1 MKNGKIPVALNKAI
15 YNFYEELRAEGFG
28 WQTCCDLFNDRYQT
42 EYPESSLRKR
52 YHDYKLMMD
61 NGQDVDY
68 EKELLVME
76 KKQIKLELENKKLL
90 RRKGVFNGILNEIK
104 DKELIKDIFA
114 ERWATEDDITPHF
127 SETRVIHT
135 THKGEPIY
143 AFGDVHLGF
152 QYQGNGLAKYDIPE
166 AMARVKNVMDSIV
179 DDVRMHNY
187 PRIKVV
193 DLADQIEG
201 SSLRVSQLAKI
212 GADMADQA
220 KLYEELI
227 LECIALL
234 SKKLPTTIIEF
245 HMISEDNHS
254 DLRLFNTKR
263 GDLPDNLSK
272 LITNNVD
279 KAIKIHQSYGGLEN
293 IKFSHSPIWVIE
305 TSTLPTVFA
314 HGHQFSK
321 SPKTMHEGASVDVGR
336 PIGTLVVGHWHNA
349 SYTTL
354 NYFNGAQ
361 QAVITAPSIVG
372 DTDFAER
379 LHLSNL
385 PGFIKIQ
392 RFGDVDSFKLFPVE
406 FDKKV

>member
-1 MKNGKIPVALNKAI
+1 MKDGKIPVALNKAI
-15 YNFYEELRAEGFG
+15 YDFYEEMRGDGFG
-28 WQTCCDLFNDRYQT
+28 WQTCCDLFNDRYQSN
-42 EYPESSLRKR
+42 YAESSLRTR
-52 YHDYKLMMD
+52 YQQYKLMID

-76 KKQIKLELENKKLL
+76 RKQIKLELENKKLL
-90 RRKGVFNGILNEIK
+90 RRKGVFTGILNEMK
-104 DKELIKDIFA
+104 DKDIIKEIFQ
-114 ERWATEDDITPHF
+114 ERWTTEDNIEPYFQD
-127 SETRVIHT
+127 TRVIHT

-166 AMARVKNVMDSIV
+166 AIARVKNVMDCII

-187 PRIKVV
+187 PKIKIV

-212 GADMADQA
+212 GADMAEQA

-227 LECIALL
+227 MSCIEVL
-234 SKKLPTTIIEF
+234 SKKLPTTFIEF

-279 KAIKIHQSYGGLEN
+279 KSIQIHQKYGALEN
-293 IKFSHSPIWVIE
+293 IKFSHSPIWVVE

-321 SPKTMHEGASVDVGR
+321 APKTMHEGASVDVGR

-349 SYTTL
+349 SHTTL
-354 NYFNGAQ
+354 NFFNGAQ
-361 QAVITAPSIVG
+361 QTVITAPSIVG

-385 PGFIKIQ
+385 PGFLKIE
-392 RFGDVDSFKLFPVE
+392 RHGNLDSFRLIPVA
-406 FDKKV
+406 FDTGE